1 MNGNEKNWLL
11 AQRAQR
17 CVERLSKHRFNAVYL
32 ATSRDVAERVT
43 PLLDAAATVGFGGSD
58 TVHSLGLHTLAES
71 MGKTV
76 YDHNRPG
83 LSFEETLAF
92 RREQQHCDLFFT
104 SANAISETGEIVN
117 VDGIGNRT
125 NAMSFGPGHVVVV
138 AGYNK
143 IVSDVP
149 AALRRIREVAAPMRA
164 KSLGVDTPCAVT
176 GVCSDC
182 NAPMR
187 ICNITAILHRKPMLT
202 DMTVLI
208 VGEELGY

>member
-1 MNGNEKNWLL
+1 MSGNEKKWLL
-11 AQRAQR
+11 EQRAER
-17 CVERLSKHRFNAVYL
+17 CVGTLSKHRFDAAYL
-32 ATSRDVAERVT
+32 ATSGEVAERVT
-43 PLLDAAATVGFGGSD
+43 PLLAAATTVGFGGSD

-71 MGKTV
+71 MGKTL

-83 LSFEETLAF
+83 LSFEETLAL
-92 RREQQHCDLFFT
+92 RKDQQGCDLFFT

-125 NAMSFGPGHVVVV
+125 NAMSFGPGRVVVV
-138 AGYNK
+138 VGYNK
-143 IVSDVP
+143 IVSDLP
-149 AALRRIREVAAPMRA
+149 AALRRIREVAGPMRA
-164 KSLGVDTPCAVT
+164 KSLGVDTPCAIT

-187 ICNITAILHRKPMLT
+187 ICNITTILHRKPMLT
-202 DMTVLI
+202 DITVLV